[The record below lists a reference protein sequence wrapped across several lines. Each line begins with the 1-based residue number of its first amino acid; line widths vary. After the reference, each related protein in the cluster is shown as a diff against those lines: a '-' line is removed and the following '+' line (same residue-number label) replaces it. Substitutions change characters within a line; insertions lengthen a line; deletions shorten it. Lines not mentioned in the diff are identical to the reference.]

1 MAGRKSNYRY
11 NTKGY
16 EVNYNMKN
24 LVFLHDMKSEP
35 YTTVSV
41 LTMHTKTSRHAVMQL
56 INNHMNELEE
66 FGNMAFEMRKLNG
79 RG

>member
-1 MAGRKSNYRY
+1 M
-11 NTKGY
+11 
-16 EVNYNMKN
+16 EN
-24 LVFLHDMKSEP
+24 LVFVHDMKSEP

-66 FGNMAFEMRKLNG
+66 FGNMAFE
-79 RG
+79 